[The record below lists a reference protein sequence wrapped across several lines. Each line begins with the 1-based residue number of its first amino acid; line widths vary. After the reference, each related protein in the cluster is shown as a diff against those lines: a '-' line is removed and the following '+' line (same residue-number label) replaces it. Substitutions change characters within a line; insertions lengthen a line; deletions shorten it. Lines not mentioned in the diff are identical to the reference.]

1 MPPHAQGHPTWCEYP
16 LAPDD
21 STHAHSAA
29 IGTAH
34 LAADATAEL
43 VLVQEPGAVGPTL
56 TLHVVTPTARL
67 SIDMTGTQAWALA
80 GILIDA
86 TVAHAH
92 AHAHATPNSSDV
104 MARQPAAPSPLPPDR
119 AARPLWLLDQH
130 PNGRMPPARR
140 RRSFRCLGPRPQKAE
155 AEGGDLGDAGSP
167 D

>member
-1 MPPHAQGHPTWCEYP
+1 MPPHAQGHPTWCESP

-21 STHAHSAA
+21 STHTHTAA

-43 VLVQEPGAVGPTL
+43 VLVQGPDAFRPTL
-56 TLHVVTPTARL
+56 TLHLVTPTARL

-80 GILIDA
+80 GVLIDA

-92 AHAHATPNSSDV
+92 A
-104 MARQPAAPSPLPPDR
+104 APSRSDATSHHPLTPSPQPPDR
-119 AARPLWLLDQH
+119 DARPLWLLDQH

-140 RRSFRCLGPRPQKAE
+140 RRSFRCLGPRPQKVEGDDPGE
-155 AEGGDLGDAGSP
+155 AGAPE
-167 D
+167 

>member
-1 MPPHAQGHPTWCEYP
+1 MPPHTQGHPPWCEYP

-21 STHAHSAA
+21 STHTHTAA

-67 SIDMTGTQAWALA
+67 SMDMTGTQAWALA
-80 GILIDA
+80 GVLIDA

-92 AHAHATPNSSDV
+92 AAPSRSDA
-104 MARQPAAPSPLPPDR
+104 MARQPAAPSPPPSDR
-119 AARPLWLLDQH
+119 DARPLWLLDQH

-140 RRSFRCLGPRPQKAE
+140 RRSFRCLSPRPQKV
-155 AEGGDLGDAGSP
+155 EGDDLGQDGTT

>member
-1 MPPHAQGHPTWCEYP
+1 MLSNPAHPSWCEYP
-16 LAPDD
+16 LVPDD
-21 STHAHSAA
+21 STHTHTAA

-43 VLVQEPGAVGPTL
+43 VLAQGPDAVCPTL

-92 AHAHATPNSSDV
+92 AVPSRSDATSHQPVTPPPERS
-104 MARQPAAPSPLPPDR
+104 ARD
-119 AARPLWLLDQH
+119 ARPLWLLDQH

-140 RRSFRCLGPRPQKAE
+140 RRSFRCLGPRPQKVE
-155 AEGGDLGDAGSP
+155 RDDLGEASAP